1 MKMKAELVDFFD
13 EIDEVTGRPS
23 GKDNTVRGRRE
34 LIDRE
39 IKHYEDN
46 G

>member
-1 MKMKAELVDFFD
+1 LIFPKNK
-13 EIDEVTGRPS
+13 IRVTGRPS